1 MHLLLIELDF
11 ALQLLHRIPQL
22 PDLLLLSGV
31 VFVFEL
37 AFVEQMGK
45 SFVFLHKLPLQF
57 LHFLT
62 GFFFQ
67 VGILVHFVLISV
79 EEVIFLIV

>member
-11 ALQLLHRIPQL
+11 AFQLLHRIPQL
-22 PDLLLLSGV
+22 PDFLLLPEV

-37 AFVEQMGK
+37 AFLEQIGK
-45 SFVFLHKLPLQF
+45 SFVFLHKFPLQF

-67 VGILVHFVLISV
+67 MTILVHFILICV